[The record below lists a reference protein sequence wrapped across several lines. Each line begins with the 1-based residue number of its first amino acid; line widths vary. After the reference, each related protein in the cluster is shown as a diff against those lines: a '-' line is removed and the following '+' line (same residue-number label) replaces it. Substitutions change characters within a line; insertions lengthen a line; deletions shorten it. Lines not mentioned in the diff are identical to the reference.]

1 MLEVFL
7 ASLVTFFVVID
18 PPGVTPM
25 FGTLTQDMP
34 PSMRRLM
41 AWKSILIAGGILF
54 GFAFGGEWVLTQLHV
69 SLDAFRIAG
78 GLLLFLIAL
87 DMLFETRTQRRQARN
102 AKVLEERRAH
112 PGEHEDISVFPLAI
126 PLIAGPGSIASI
138 MLLFAQHPDWSAR
151 GAVLAGVVVNLAL
164 TLVVFL
170 IAARVS
176 QLMSATLAAI
186 VTKVFGILLAAL
198 AAQFTIDGIKGAF
211 GLG

>member
-7 ASLVTFFVVID
+7 AALVTFFVVID

-25 FGTLTQDMP
+25 FATLTQDMP
-34 PSMRRLM
+34 PAMRQRM
-41 AWKSILIAGGILF
+41 AWKSVAIASGILF
-54 GFAFGGEWVLTQLHV
+54 GFAFGGGWVLEKLHV

-87 DMLFETRTQRRQARN
+87 DMLFETRTQRREARN
-102 AKVLEERRAH
+102 EKVLEERRAH

-138 MLLFAQHPDWSAR
+138 MLLFAQHEDWTLR
-151 GAVLAGVVVNLAL
+151 GAVLAGAIVNLAL

-198 AAQFTIDGIKGAF
+198 AAQFTIDGIKSAF
-211 GLG
+211 SLV